1 MALDEKEKKII
12 LSEKD
17 MPRQWYNINPDLPK
31 PLAPPLHPQTGK
43 PLTPDDL
50 SVLFPMELIMQEVS
64 MDRYI
69 DIPQEL
75 IDIYRMWRPTP
86 LVRADRL
93 EKYLGTPAKIYYKN
107 ESVSPA
113 GSHKPNT
120 AVAQAYYN
128 KKEGTKRL
136 ATETGAGQW
145 GSALSFAGNLF
156 GLEVTVYMVKVSYE
170 QKPYRKTMMRMWG
183 AEVFPSPTDRTDA
196 GRAILAQDPNSP
208 GSLGIA
214 ISEAVEDAV
223 KSGGHT
229 KYSLGSVLN
238 HVLLHQT
245 IVGLETKK
253 QLEIAG
259 DAPDILIGCV
269 GGGSN
274 FGGFSFPF
282 VSDKAKG
289 QNIRIVAVEPDA
301 CPTLT
306 KGPFAY
312 DYGDTA
318 KMAPIA
324 KMYTLGHDFV
334 PAGIHAG
341 GLRYHG
347 MAPQISLLRNEN
359 IIEAVAVPQTK
370 VFNAGIIFAKTE
382 GIIPAPETTHAIG
395 VAIDEALKCK
405 ESGEKKTIVFNF
417 SGHGH
422 LDLGAYEAY
431 LDGKIEDFTYPE
443 EKIKESLAKLPKV
456 GE

>member
-1 MALDEKEKKII
+1 MALDNNEKKIL

-17 MPRQWYNINPDLPK
+17 MPKQWYNINPDLPK
-31 PLAPPLHPQTGK
+31 PLDPPINPQTGK
-43 PLTPDDL
+43 VLSPDDL
-50 SVLFPMELIMQEVS
+50 AILFPMELIMQEVS
-64 MDRYI
+64 MDRFI
-69 DIPQEL
+69 DIPKEL
-75 IDIYRMWRPTP
+75 IEIYKMWRPTP
-86 LVRADRL
+86 LVRAERL
-93 EKYLGTPAKIYYKN
+93 EKFLGTPAKIYYKN

-136 ATETGAGQW
+136 TTETGAGQW
-145 GSALSFAGNLF
+145 GSALAFAGNLF
-156 GLEVTVYMVKVSYE
+156 DLDVTVYMVKVSYN

-183 AEVFPSPTDRTDA
+183 ANVFASPTDKTES

-238 HVLLHQT
+238 HVILHQT
-245 IVGLETKK
+245 IIGLEAKK
-253 QLEIAG
+253 QFEKVG
-259 DAPDILIGCV
+259 DYPDIVIGCV

-282 VSDKAKG
+282 VHDKLKG
-289 QNIRIVAVEPDA
+289 QKIRIIAVEPDA

-318 KMAPIA
+318 KMAPIV

-347 MAPQISLLRNEN
+347 MAPQVSLLKNEN
-359 IIEAVAVPQTK
+359 IIEAVAVPQTT
-370 VFNAGIIFAKTE
+370 VFEAGIIFAKTE
-382 GIIPAPETTHAIG
+382 GIIPAPETTHAIR

-405 ESGEKKTIVFNF
+405 ETGEAKTIAFNF

-422 LDLGAYEAY
+422 LDLGAFEAY
-431 LDGKIEDFTYPE
+431 LDGKIVDYEYPE
-443 EKIKESLAKLPKV
+443 EKIKESLEKLPKV
-456 GE
+456 G